1 MATEDESTSG
11 AMIKLMATNYSLWK
25 PRMIDFLHCKDLFD
39 VIEAKGV
46 KLDSVRENDWN
57 KLNNRTLGQIRQWI
71 GHSVFR
77 HVAQD
82 TDAYEMWLKIE
93 GMFQAKTTRN
103 KTLTIRRLVNLK
115 LRSGT
120 SILEYTNEFQSLV
133 NRLFAVEI
141 QLGDE
146 VLSLLLLSSL
156 SKR

>member
-46 KLDSVRENDWN
+46 KPDSVKEYDWN

-71 GHSVFR
+71 GHSVFH

-82 TDAYEMWLKIE
+82 TDAYEIWLKLE
-93 GMFQAKTTRN
+93 SMF
-103 KTLTIRRLVNLK
+103 
-115 LRSGT
+115 
-120 SILEYTNEFQSLV
+120 
-133 NRLFAVEI
+133 
-141 QLGDE
+141 
-146 VLSLLLLSSL
+146 
-156 SKR
+156 